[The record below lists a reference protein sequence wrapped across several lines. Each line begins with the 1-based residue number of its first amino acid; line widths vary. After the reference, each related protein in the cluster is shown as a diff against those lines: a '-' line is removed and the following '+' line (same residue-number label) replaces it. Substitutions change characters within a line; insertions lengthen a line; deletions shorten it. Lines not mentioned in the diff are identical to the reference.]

1 MYASRCVFEMT
12 VSVHA
17 YASALSGECITW
29 PLAARD
35 NPLA

>member
-1 MYASRCVFEMT
+1 MNASCCVFEMT
-12 VSVHA
+12 VSV
-17 YASALSGECITW
+17 YSSALSGECITW